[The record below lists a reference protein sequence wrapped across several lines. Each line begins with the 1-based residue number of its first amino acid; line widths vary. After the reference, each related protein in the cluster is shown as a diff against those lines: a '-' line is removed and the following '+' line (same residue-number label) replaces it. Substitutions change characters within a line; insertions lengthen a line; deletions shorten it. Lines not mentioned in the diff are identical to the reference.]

1 MRIVLVDP
9 ASATP
14 PYDHALAAAL
24 ARRGHDVHL
33 LTSGFRFGAL
43 PPAVDFRRDEF
54 LFPLTER
61 LFARAPRSRLR
72 FAARAVEYVPNA
84 VRLLRRVRSL
94 DPDVVHVQWLPL
106 PRYDIAWLRAL
117 ARDWPTLLTA
127 HNIFPPRSRDLRS
140 WSKALGT
147 VGKVVVHSRSGADAL
162 AQFGA
167 DAGRIEVVRHPVFP
181 QILPR
186 VTVARDESML
196 LFFGL
201 IRARKG
207 LDVLIRALPRIVEEV
222 PTVRLV
228 VAGDPMDSVTPLREL
243 AATLGVASKIEW
255 RLAFLPEDEIAVWMC
270 RASLVVLPYSRGA
283 SSGVLATALG
293 YGRPVVVSNV
303 GSLGEIVRDFHAGR
317 VTTPHDEQ
325 AVASACVELL
335 ADPRAWS
342 DAAAGAQEAARVLTW
357 DVAAEA
363 HERAYAAVMETRK
376 ALRWVPSDKH
386 LSP

>member
-1 MRIVLVDP
+1 MRIALIDP
-9 ASATP
+9 TSSTP

-43 PPAVDFRRDEF
+43 PPAVGFRRDEL
-54 LFPLTER
+54 LFPLTEL

-72 FAARAVEYVPNA
+72 FAARGVDYIPNA

-94 DPDVVHVQWLPL
+94 EPDAVHVQWLPL
-106 PRYDIAWLRAL
+106 PRSDIVWLRAL
-117 ARDWPTLLTA
+117 ARAWPTLFTA
-127 HNIFPPRSRDLRS
+127 HNIFPSRSRDLRS
-140 WSKALGT
+140 WGKALGIVDT
-147 VGKVVVHSRSGADAL
+147 VVVHSRSGADAL

-167 DAGRIEVVRHPVFP
+167 DVGRIEVVTHPVFP
-181 QILPR
+181 PISPR
-186 VTVARDESML
+186 TTVARDESML

-207 LDVLIRALPRIVEEV
+207 LDVLIRALPRIVEAV
-222 PTVRLV
+222 PTARLV
-228 VAGDPMDSVTPLREL
+228 VAGDPIDSVEPLREL

-255 RLAFLPEDEIAVWMC
+255 RLAFLPENEIAGWMC

-293 YGRPVVVSNV
+293 YGRPVVVSDV

-317 VTTPHDEQ
+317 IIAPHDERS
-325 AVASACVELL
+325 VASACAELL

-342 DAAAGAQEAARVLTW
+342 DAAAGAEEAARVLTW
-357 DVAAEA
+357 DAAAEA
-363 HERAYAAVMETRK
+363 HERAYAEAIETRK
-376 ALRWVPSDKH
+376 LR
-386 LSP
+386 